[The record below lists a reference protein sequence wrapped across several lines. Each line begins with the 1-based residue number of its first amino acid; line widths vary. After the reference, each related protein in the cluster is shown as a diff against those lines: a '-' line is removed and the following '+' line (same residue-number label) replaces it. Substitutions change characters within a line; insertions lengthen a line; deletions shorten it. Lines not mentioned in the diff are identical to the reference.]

1 MRNIFELSK
10 REQRVVIVIVTALI
24 AIAFAKHH
32 WEKRS
37 QPLLIKSSSTPA
49 SSPKIHPDEDG
60 DLPSSES
67 SPRGRR
73 SRERQVRH
81 RIYCLLYNVGNVS
94 VADKD

>member
-10 REQRVVIVIVTALI
+10 REQRVVIVIVTALV

-49 SSPKIHPDEDG
+49 SSPKIHANEEG
-60 DLPSSES
+60 NLS
-67 SPRGRR
+67 SPASDR
-73 SRERQVRH
+73 
-81 RIYCLLYNVGNVS
+81 
-94 VADKD
+94 